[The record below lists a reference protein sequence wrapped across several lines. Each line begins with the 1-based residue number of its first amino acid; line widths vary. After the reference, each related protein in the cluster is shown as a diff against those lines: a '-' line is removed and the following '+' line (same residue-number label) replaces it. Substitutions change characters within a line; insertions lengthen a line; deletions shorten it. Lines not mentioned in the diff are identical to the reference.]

1 MNDQQTEALRAIE
14 GHAVTFLLGV
24 SGTGKSHLAMVAAV
38 QAVLDGK
45 ARSIVLVRP
54 AVEAG
59 EKLGHIPGGISDKV
73 SPYLRPLIIIL
84 DKLCGKTGKRR
95 ELLNKSIAIES
106 IAYMRGATFDE
117 SYVILDEAQNC
128 TGGQIKLVI
137 SRLGR
142 FSRMIITGDPGQ
154 SDLHPADRAI
164 MAAVGRLERLPIVA
178 VRKLTKV
185 VRHPALAEILECLRD
200 FG

>member
-1 MNDQQTEALRAIE
+1 MRAIE
-14 GHAVTFLLGV
+14 NHVVTFLLGV

-38 QAVLDGK
+38 QAVLEGR
-45 ARSIVLVRP
+45 ARSIILARP

-73 SPYLRPLIIIL
+73 SPFTRPLILIL

-95 ELLNKSIAIES
+95 ELLNKAVHIES

-128 TGGQIKLVI
+128 TAGQIKLVI
-137 SRLGR
+137 SRIGK

-154 SDLHPADRAI
+154 SDLRPEARAI
-164 MAAVGRLERLPIVA
+164 KTAVSRLERLPCVA
-178 VRKLTKV
+178 VRRLTRV
-185 VRHPALAEILECLRD
+185 VRHPALAEILDCLEN
-200 FG
+200 FE